1 MSGNIEQMARDI
13 ATMDRPQLMGLLR
26 EMACPFK
33 MDFSDEY
40 LDSVTLERLRHIAL
54 AAALHCQKTASP
66 APVPVRR

>member
-1 MSGNIEQMARDI
+1 MSVNIEEMAQEI
-13 ATMDRPQLMGLLR
+13 ATMDRRQLMGLLK

-54 AAALHCQKTASP
+54 AAALHCQKRSE
-66 APVPVRR
+66 PVPVSVHR